1 MFINKYNMLNFKR
14 LCLTVT
20 ITISLTTL
28 FSQTETVTDPIP
40 VSDSAQ
46 EFGFFQK
53 PKINNND
60 LITDSPIVAALDS
73 VANIKFFQDF
83 YLNLDPTL
91 LNVFRFPVDFVPT
104 YPDSVYID
112 RIKKLDAQTPI
123 DLTFNQHV
131 KDFINLYAFRKRN
144 LTSRVL
150 GLSYIYFPLY
160 EEMLDKY
167 DMPLELKYL
176 SVIESALNP
185 VAGSPVGAKGLWQFM
200 YGTGKVYGLT
210 ATSYID
216 DRFDP
221 YMATDA
227 ACRHMKDLYDIYG
240 DWFLVL
246 AAYNSGAG
254 NVNKAI
260 RRAGGTKNYWAIWPF
275 LPKETRGYVPAFIAV
290 TYVMNYSK
298 EHNLYP
304 LNPGILYNGIDTVIV
319 KQPVSFEQI
328 NEKLGISMDEL
339 KFLNPLF
346 KLGVIPSTPEKQYF
360 LRLPREYI
368 GLFINNEVALYN
380 YKTSKGIEKE
390 KLLEQIKLAKE
401 QVVHIV
407 KKGETLASIAKKYN
421 VTTGDIKRW
430 NNLKKNYVNRKKHL
444 TIYPG
449 SKSDRSTTP
458 ANEKAETPEKKRN
471 QENSTKEET
480 TYHVVAS
487 GETLLKISKQYGCS
501 IDDLKKWNNLS
512 GSTINVKQKLLVK
525 ESTGISESVQKQDTT
540 VVKSSKRNKTRM
552 YTVKDGDTLWEIAEK
567 FDGVTVDQIKKL
579 NKMKSTSLRA
589 GQKIKIPAT
598 N

>member
-1 MFINKYNMLNFKR
+1 MLIIKKLGLSIAAT
-14 LCLTVT
+14 LCLTSV
-20 ITISLTTL
+20 
-28 FSQTETVTDPIP
+28 FSQQVQTLPDTIP
-40 VSDSAQ
+40 VADTAQ
-46 EFGFFQK
+46 EFAIFQK
-53 PKINNND
+53 PKINRND
-60 LITDSPIVAALDS
+60 LVTDSPIVSALDS
-73 VANIKFFQDF
+73 LANIRFFQD
-83 YLNLDPTL
+83 YYMNLDPTL
-91 LNVFRFPVDFVPT
+91 LNVFKFPVDFVPT
-104 YPDSVYID
+104 YPDSVYIE
-112 RIKKLDAQTPI
+112 RINKLDAQTPI

-131 KDFINLYAFRKRN
+131 KDYILLYANRKRA
-144 LTSRVL
+144 LTTRVL
-150 GLSYIYFPLY
+150 GLSYIYFPMY

-221 YMATDA
+221 YLATDA

-275 LPKETRGYVPAFIAV
+275 LPRETRGYVPAFIAV
-290 TYVMNYSK
+290 TYVMNYAK

-304 LNPGILYNGIDTVIV
+304 LHPGILYNGIDTVV
-319 KQPVSFEQI
+319 VRQPLSFEQI
-328 NEKLGISMDEL
+328 HEKLGISVADL
-339 KFLNPLF
+339 KFLNPAY
-346 KLGVIPSTPEKQYF
+346 KLGVIPSTPEKQYY

-368 GLFINNEVALYN
+368 GLFINNEIALYN
-380 YKTSKGIEKE
+380 YRTSKGIEKE
-390 KLLEQIKLAKE
+390 KLIEQIKLAKE
-401 QVVHIV
+401 QVIHIV
-407 KKGETLASIAKKYN
+407 KKGETLASIAKKYK
-421 VTTGDIKRW
+421 VSVGDIKRW
-430 NNLKKNYVNRKKHL
+430 NNLTKNYVKRKKRL

-449 SKSDRSTTP
+449 ASSEQAKQT
-458 ANEKAETPEKKRN
+458 AEIDTK
-471 QENSTKEET
+471 KEEQKPKDEPKNDVESSF
-480 TYHVVAS
+480 HIVQA

-501 IDDLKKWNNLS
+501 IDDLKKWNDLP
-512 GSTINVKQKLLVK
+512 GSAIQVKQKLIIK
-525 ESTGISESVQKQDTT
+525 EHASKKEEKNKQDS
-540 VVKSSKRNKTRM
+540 VVQNAPKKAKVKT
-552 YTVKDGDTLWEIAEK
+552 YKVKDGDTLWEIAEK

-579 NKMKSTSLRA
+579 NKMKSNSLKV
-589 GQKIKIPAT
+589 GQNLKIPII

>member
-1 MFINKYNMLNFKR
+1 MLKIKKLGISIAAIFY
-14 LCLTVT
+14 LTSV
-20 ITISLTTL
+20 
-28 FSQTETVTDPIP
+28 FSQNEIGTPDTIP
-40 VSDSAQ
+40 VADTAQ
-46 EFGFFQK
+46 EFAVFQK
-53 PKINNND
+53 PKFNKND

-73 VANIKFFQDF
+73 IANIRFFQD
-83 YLNLDPTL
+83 YYMNLDPTL
-91 LNVFRFPVDFVPT
+91 LNVFKFPVDFVPS
-104 YPDSVYID
+104 YPDSVYIS
-112 RIKKLDAQTPI
+112 RINKLDAQTPI

-131 KDFINLYAFRKRN
+131 KDYILLYASRKRG

-221 YMATDA
+221 YKATDA

-275 LPKETRGYVPAFIAV
+275 LPRETRGYVPAFIAV
-290 TYVMNYSK
+290 TYVMNYAK

-304 LNPGILYNGIDTVIV
+304 LHPGILYNGIDSVV
-319 KQPVSFEQI
+319 VREPLSFEQLH
-328 NEKLGISMDEL
+328 EKLGISIADL
-339 KFLNPLF
+339 KFLNPAY
-346 KLGVIPSTPEKQYF
+346 KLGVIPSTPENQYY

-368 GLFINNEVALYN
+368 GLFINNETALYN
-380 YKTSKGIEKE
+380 YRTSKGIEKE
-390 KLLEQIKLAKE
+390 KLIAQIKLAKE
-401 QVVHIV
+401 QVTHIV
-407 KKGETLASIAKKYN
+407 KKGETLASIAKKYR
-421 VTTGDIKRW
+421 VSVSDIKRW
-430 NNLKKNYVNRKKHL
+430 NSLTKNYVKRKKRL

-449 SKSDRSTTP
+449 ASSEPSQ
-458 ANEKAETPEKKRN
+458 ETVQVDQNKEN
-471 QENSTKEET
+471 QKPKEEAKSEVEST
-480 TYHVVAS
+480 FHIVQS
-487 GETLLKISKQYGCS
+487 GETLLKISKKYGCS
-501 IDDLKKWNNLS
+501 IDDLKKWNDIS
-512 GSTINVKQKLLVK
+512 GSGIQVKQKLLIK
-525 ESTGISESVQKQDTT
+525 EPATKKEEKNKQDS
-540 VVKSSKRNKTRM
+540 VVQNTPKKAKVKH
-552 YTVKDGDTLWEIAEK
+552 YKVKDGDTLWEIAEK
-567 FDGVTVDQIKKL
+567 FDGVTVEQIKKL
-579 NKMKSTSLRA
+579 NKMKSNSLKV
-589 GQKIKIPAT
+589 GQNLKIPII